1 MTGWSPPHARVR
13 QALQRQRGV
22 GLVLV
27 EPKSVAG
34 RRTISLP
41 RQLVDA
47 LRQHRTTQLEDRIAA
62 ANVWQDHGLVFV

>member
-1 MTGWSPPHARVR
+1 
-13 QALQRQRGV
+13 
-22 GLVLV
+22 VLV